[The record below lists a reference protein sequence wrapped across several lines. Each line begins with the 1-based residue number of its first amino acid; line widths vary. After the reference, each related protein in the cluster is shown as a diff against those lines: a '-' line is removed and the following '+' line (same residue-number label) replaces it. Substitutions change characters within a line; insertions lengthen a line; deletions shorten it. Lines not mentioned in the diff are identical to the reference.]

1 MIFVDSRET
10 AKAREIYEMLIK
22 VLGRQVGVMKLDVGD
37 YLLDG
42 VKGVALVERKTV
54 TDLLNS
60 MKPDETGRGRI
71 WSQLDQ
77 LEELN
82 SCEKILLVEGWLG
95 IVRRVT
101 GWNEASVYRLIES
114 IQRSYEDL
122 VVIFTPDLRG
132 TGHYLITKYK
142 SLQERREP
150 RDLRLRA
157 SSASKTLEEQALYL
171 IEGLPRVGP
180 ALAKALLKTYGSVK
194 EVIDVLAVKP
204 TTIIR
209 DEVARNLGKRPPEP
223 VIKQAKEVVLKRV
236 EVS

>member
-1 MIFVDSRET
+1 MIFVDSRE
-10 AKAREIYEMLIK
+10 AVKAREIYGMLAR
-22 VLGRQVGVMKLDVGD
+22 VLGRQVGVKKLDVGD

-42 VKGVALVERKTV
+42 VEAVALVERKTI

-77 LEELN
+77 LEELD

-95 IVRRVT
+95 MIRKVT
-101 GWNEASVYRLIES
+101 RWNEASVYRLVES
-114 IQRSYEDL
+114 IQKSYEDL
-122 VVIFTPDLRG
+122 VVIFTPDWKG

-142 SLQERREP
+142 SLQERKEP

-157 SSASKTLEEQALYL
+157 SSVSKTLEEQALYL

-180 ALAKALLKTYGSVK
+180 TLAKALLRAYGSVRG
-194 EVIDVLAVKP
+194 VIDALALKP
-204 TTIIR
+204 APIIR
-209 DEVARNLGKRPPEP
+209 DEVAKALGKRPPEP
-223 VIKQAKEVVLKRV
+223 VIRQAKEVVLKRV
-236 EVS
+236 EMD